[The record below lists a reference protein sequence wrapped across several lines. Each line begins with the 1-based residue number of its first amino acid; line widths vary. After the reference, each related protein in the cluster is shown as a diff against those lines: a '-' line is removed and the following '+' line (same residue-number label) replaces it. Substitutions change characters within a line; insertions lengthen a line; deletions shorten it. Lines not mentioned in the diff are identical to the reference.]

1 MVDYLV
7 LLKLPFSGQ
16 LENEYE
22 EVREALQ
29 QELKNVS
36 QNQDSCQNNQCEW
49 RLGASG
55 WREKSGSQPVSQP
68 ALAQTGAPW
77 APVPAL
83 WYLQK
88 VGRRDTGP
96 QTTE

>member
-16 LENEYE
+16 LEKEYE
-22 EVREALQ
+22 EVMGVLQ
-29 QELKNVS
+29 EELQEVS
-36 QNQDSCQNNQCEW
+36 QNQDSCQSNQCEW
-49 RLGASG
+49 GLGASG

-68 ALAQTGAPW
+68 VPAQTGAPW
-77 APVPAL
+77 PLVPAL